1 MPRSVRRRRIVHR
14 PGSVRSALTRLAAL
28 LLTAATWPAVVAPPA
43 MAAVTFTDRPVARG
57 LDEPVAF
64 TFTPNGRVFYVEKD
78 TGEVHIYNPATDN
91 DRVFATLPGVDGQ
104 GERGTLGIALHP
116 GYPTKPFVFVY
127 ATRLVRGVL
136 QNQIVRLAVDAGV
149 GTNRRVIFSTR
160 ASSSPYHNGGRIE
173 FGPDGMLY
181 AIVGEGHSPA
191 SAQDLRNPRGK
202 ILRMTPRGRRPGD
215 NPIRN
220 SKIFV
225 YGIRNS
231 FGFDFDPVTGDL
243 WETENGPSCNDEVN
257 YIPVGGRNYGW
268 GRRQDCGSL
277 PAPRDTN
284 NSGPRPRILPKM
296 WFVNTIGITGMTFC
310 DGCGLTGSEG
320 DMFFGDVKFGQIR
333 RVPLSAG
340 RDSVAGVGR
349 VVFDTG
355 NVLSVESGPDGS
367 IYYSDFSGIYR
378 LTN

>member
-1 MPRSVRRRRIVHR
+1 MPGTDHR
-14 PGSVRSALTRLAAL
+14 GRTARSALTRLAGL
-28 LLTAATWPAVVAPPA
+28 LLTAAVWPAVAAPPA
-43 MAAVTFTDRPVARG
+43 LAAVTFRARPVAVG
-57 LDEPVAF
+57 LDQPVAF
-64 TFTPNGRVFYVEKD
+64 TFAPNGKIFYVEKD
-78 TGEVHIYNPATDN
+78 TGQVRIYNPDIDN
-91 DRVFATLPGVDGQ
+91 DRLFATLPGVDGQ

-116 GYPTKPFVFVY
+116 DYPTRPFVFVY
-127 ATRLVRGVL
+127 ATRSVDGAL
-136 QNQIVRLAVDAGV
+136 QNQIVRLTVDGGV
-149 GTNRRVIFSTR
+149 GTNRRIIFSTR

-191 SAQDLRNPRGK
+191 SAQDLTNPRGK
-202 ILRMTPRGRRPGD
+202 ILRMTPRGRRPAD
-215 NPIRN
+215 NPIGGSR
-220 SKIFV
+220 IFV

-257 YIPVGGRNYGW
+257 HIPVGGGNYGW
-268 GRRQDCGSL
+268 GPRQDCGSL

-284 NSGPRPRILPKM
+284 NSGPRPRILPEM
-296 WFVNTIGITGMTFC
+296 WFVNPVGITGMTFC
-310 DGCGLTGSEG
+310 DGCGLTGSQS
-320 DMFFGDVKFGQIR
+320 DMFFGDVRFGQIR
-333 RVPLSAG
+333 RVPLGAG

-355 NVLSVESGPDGS
+355 SVLSVESGPGGS

>member
-1 MPRSVRRRRIVHR
+1 MSRTASRRRI
-14 PGSVRSALTRLAAL
+14 GRSAVARLAAL
-28 LLTAATWPAVVAPPA
+28 LLTAAAWPAVTAPA
-43 MAAVTFTDRPVARG
+43 AVAAVTFTSHPVAVG
-57 LDEPVAF
+57 LDQPVAF
-64 TFTPNGRVFYVEKD
+64 TFRSNGRIFYVEKD
-78 TGEVHIYNPATDN
+78 TGEVRILNPATDD
-91 DRVFATLPGVDGQ
+91 DRLFYTVPGVDGQ
-104 GERGTLGIALHP
+104 GERGTLGVALHP
-116 GYPTKPFVFVY
+116 DFPTRPFVYVY
-127 ATRLVRGVL
+127 ATRLVHGVL
-136 QNQIVRLAVDAGV
+136 QNQILRITSDDGV

-191 SAQDLRNPRGK
+191 SAQNLKNPRGK
-202 ILRMTPRGRRPGD
+202 ILRMTPRGKRPAD
-215 NPIRN
+215 NPIAH
-220 SKIFV
+220 SKIFA

-268 GRRQDCGSL
+268 GRRQDCGRL

-284 NSGPRPRILPKM
+284 NSGPRPRFLPEM
-296 WFVNTIGITGMTFC
+296 WFVNPIGITGMTFC
-310 DGCGLTGSEG
+310 AGCGLTGSEG

-333 RVPLSAG
+333 RVPLGAG
-340 RDSVAGVGR
+340 RHSISGVGR
-349 VVFDTG
+349 VVFNTG
-355 NVLSVESGPDGS
+355 SVISVESGPNGS

-378 LTN
+378 LTD

>member
-1 MPRSVRRRRIVHR
+1 MSRTVHRRRIAR
-14 PGSVRSALTRLAAL
+14 PAVARLAAL
-28 LLTAATWPAVVAPPA
+28 VLTAAAWPAVTAPPA
-43 MAAVTFTDRPVARG
+43 AAAVTFNADPVAVG
-57 LDEPVAF
+57 LDQPVAF
-64 TFTPNGRVFYVEKD
+64 TFTPNRRIFYVEKD
-78 TGEVHIYNPATDN
+78 TGEVRIYNPVTDS
-91 DRVFATLPGVDGQ
+91 DSLFTTVPGVDGQ

-116 GYPTKPFVFVY
+116 GYPTRPFVYVY
-127 ATRLVRGVL
+127 ATRNVGGVL
-136 QNQIVRLAVDAGV
+136 QNQILRFTSNAGV
-149 GTNRRVIFSTR
+149 GTNRRTIFSTR

-181 AIVGEGHSPA
+181 AIVGEGHTAA
-191 SAQDLRNPRGK
+191 SAQNLTNPRGK
-202 ILRMTPRGRRPGD
+202 ILRMTSLGRRPAD
-215 NPIRN
+215 NPIDH
-220 SKIFV
+220 SKIFA

-268 GRRQDCGSL
+268 GRRQECGGL
-277 PAPRDTN
+277 PTPRDTN
-284 NSGPRPRILPKM
+284 NSGPRPRFLPKM

-310 DGCGLTGSEG
+310 AGCGLTGSEG
-320 DMFFGDVKFGQIR
+320 DLFFGDVNFGQIR
-333 RVPLSAG
+333 RVALGAG
-340 RDSVAGVGR
+340 RNSVAGVGG

-355 NVLSVESGPDGS
+355 NVLSMESGPGGS